1 MRGEMEQMTE
11 LEAECRHKYRVRS
24 IREDDYGCEERPEGV
39 WPTVL
44 VELEDEN
51 GQLRLL
57 RQKDHYLYE
66 QQIEE
71 GDQVILEQ
79 EILKKNR
86 IIWERL
92 TRGERIMKNR
102 REKKPAETAG

>member
-1 MRGEMEQMTE
+1 MIT
-11 LEAECRHKYRVRS
+11 AVKSVR
-24 IREDDYGCEERPEGV
+24 RAFG
-39 WPTVL
+39 PTVL

-79 EILKKNR
+79 EILKR
-86 IIWERL
+86 IE
-92 TRGERIMKNR
+92 
-102 REKKPAETAG
+102 

>member
-11 LEAECRHKYRVRS
+11 LEAECRHRYRVRS

-51 GQLRLL
+51 G
-57 RQKDHYLYE
+57 
-66 QQIEE
+66 
-71 GDQVILEQ
+71 
-79 EILKKNR
+79 
-86 IIWERL
+86 
-92 TRGERIMKNR
+92 
-102 REKKPAETAG
+102 

>member
-1 MRGEMEQMTE
+1 MITAG
-11 LEAECRHKYRVRS
+11 
-24 IREDDYGCEERPEGV
+24 GGEERPEGV

-79 EILKKNR
+79 EILKR
-86 IIWERL
+86 IE
-92 TRGERIMKNR
+92 
-102 REKKPAETAG
+102 

>member
-1 MRGEMEQMTE
+1 MHRFGQGSPIKDRRAPSVPPRIGTM
-11 LEAECRHKYRVRS
+11 V
-24 IREDDYGCEERPEGV
+24 GEERPEGV

-79 EILKKNR
+79 EILKR
-86 IIWERL
+86 IE
-92 TRGERIMKNR
+92 
-102 REKKPAETAG
+102 

>member
-1 MRGEMEQMTE
+1 M
-11 LEAECRHKYRVRS
+11 A
-24 IREDDYGCEERPEGV
+24 DP
-39 WPTVL
+39 VL

-79 EILKKNR
+79 EILKR
-86 IIWERL
+86 IE
-92 TRGERIMKNR
+92 
-102 REKKPAETAG
+102 

>member
-1 MRGEMEQMTE
+1 MIT
-11 LEAECRHKYRVRS
+11 AVKSVR
-24 IREDDYGCEERPEGV
+24 RAFGRP
-39 WPTVL
+39 VL

-79 EILKKNR
+79 EILKR
-86 IIWERL
+86 IE
-92 TRGERIMKNR
+92 
-102 REKKPAETAG
+102 

>member
-1 MRGEMEQMTE
+1 MKGEMEQMTE
-11 LEAECRHKYRVRS
+11 LEAECRHRYRVRS
-24 IREDDYGCEERPEGV
+24 IR
-39 WPTVL
+39 
-44 VELEDEN
+44 EDEN

-79 EILKKNR
+79 EILKR
-86 IIWERL
+86 IE
-92 TRGERIMKNR
+92 
-102 REKKPAETAG
+102 

>member
-1 MRGEMEQMTE
+1 MKTIKKDECSYSVSNAIRTLAMEQMTE
-11 LEAECRHKYRVRS
+11 LEAECRHRYRIRS

-79 EILKKNR
+79 EILKR
-86 IIWERL
+86 IE
-92 TRGERIMKNR
+92 
-102 REKKPAETAG
+102 

>member
-1 MRGEMEQMTE
+1 MKLSVGIDTGFGASGRMIT
-11 LEAECRHKYRVRS
+11 AVKSVR
-24 IREDDYGCEERPEGV
+24 
-39 WPTVL
+39 PTVL

-79 EILKKNR
+79 EILKR
-86 IIWERL
+86 IE
-92 TRGERIMKNR
+92 
-102 REKKPAETAG
+102 